1 MCGGIAVYKA
11 VEVMRL
17 LQKAGCEVSVAMT
30 RHATEFV
37 RPLTYR
43 ALTGGHVIVDDYDP
57 QNPDPIAHVNFSQ
70 NIDLLLIV
78 PATANTIAKFA
89 NGIADDFL
97 SSTYLACTAPVLIA
111 PAMNTT
117 MWEQPATQRN
127 IAQLK
132 EDSVRFVEPIAGELA
147 CKTVGTG
154 KLEDVE
160 NIVEQAM
167 ELLNSK
173 SQIHE
178 EGFQIPDTSPDIRE
192 EEIGAPLVEVRN
204 SEEEIQLPE
213 TEGQTT
219 EDEFKI
225 SDFRSDTTEDGLQIS
240 DSEFQNAEE
249 GDEAADESVLESG
262 MWNQPVAPESGSWN
276 GGAEDL
282 VGEHFLIT
290 VGGTREAIDPVRFIS
305 NHSSGK
311 MGFAV
316 AEAAAARGAK
326 VTVVAGVTSVEPPA
340 GVNVVEGVSAQE
352 MFDAVM
358 RELPRATVFVGA
370 AAVADYAP
378 ANAADAKIKK
388 EGRDTLTLE
397 LRKTPDILSEVSKR
411 RKEGQ
416 LVVGFAAETNDVLTY
431 ARIKMGKKNLD
442 MVVANDV
449 SQSGAGFDSDTNIA
463 TVISKLG
470 TVELPL
476 MPKRQMADRI
486 LDEVVRLGNS

>member
-1 MCGGIAVYKA
+1 MAKFRVGLGVCGGIAVYKA

-17 LQKAGCEVSVAMT
+17 LQKEGCEVSVAMT

-37 RPLTYR
+37 RPLTFR
-43 ALTGGHVIVDDYDP
+43 ALTGGHVIMDDYDP
-57 QNPDPIAHVNFSQ
+57 HNPDPIAHVNFSQ
-70 NIDLLLIV
+70 SIDLLLIV
-78 PATANTIAKFA
+78 PATANTIAKMA

-127 IAQLK
+127 IAQLQA
-132 EDSVRFVEPIAGELA
+132 DGVRFVEPIAGELA
-147 CKTVGTG
+147 CKTVGNG

-160 NIVEQAM
+160 NIVRQALGVLA
-167 ELLNSK
+167 EPPASAGGKHSANDQVSSSASVSPAARAGGSALNG
-173 SQIHE
+173 H
-178 EGFQIPDTSPDIRE
+178 
-192 EEIGAPLVEVRN
+192 
-204 SEEEIQLPE
+204 
-213 TEGQTT
+213 
-219 EDEFKI
+219 
-225 SDFRSDTTEDGLQIS
+225 SDLI
-240 DSEFQNAEE
+240 
-249 GDEAADESVLESG
+249 
-262 MWNQPVAPESGSWN
+262 
-276 GGAEDL
+276 
-282 VGEHFLIT
+282 GEHILIT

-316 AEAAAARGAK
+316 ADAAAARGAK
-326 VTVVAGVTSVEPPA
+326 VTVVAGITSVGPPA
-340 GVNVVEGVSAQE
+340 GVQVVHAVSAQE

-378 ANAADAKIKK
+378 ADAAHAKIKK

-397 LRKTPDILSEVSKR
+397 LKKTPDILSEVSKR
-411 RKEGQ
+411 RREGQ

-449 SQSGAGFDSDTNIA
+449 SQEGAGFNSDNNIA

-476 MPKRQMADRI
+476 MPKREMADRI
-486 LDEVVRLGNS
+486 LDEIVKLGNA